1 MPNGLTLNDFL
12 VLGLIVFLLGAYCAL
27 SRRNAIGILMGIEL
41 ILNGANIN
49 YIAFSFYAGGSNR
62 YDGQIFAIFVIML
75 AAAEAVIGLA
85 IILAIYQNLRTIDV
99 DAAET
104 LSG

>member
-1 MPNGLTLNDFL
+1 MVGGLTLNDFL
-12 VLGLIVFLLGAYCAL
+12 VLGLLVFLLGAYCVL
-27 SRRNAIGILMGIEL
+27 TRRNAIGILMGIEL
-41 ILNGANIN
+41 ILNAANIN
-49 YIAFSFYAGGSNR
+49 YIAFSFFGGGSAK
-62 YDGQIFAIFVIML
+62 YDGQVFAIFVIML

-104 LSG
+104 LHG